1 MLKKI
6 LTHHT
11 TARVLLRVWDPRPWL
26 ALLMALLDVSP
37 IWADTSVSC
46 TETFSNVLPN
56 DGLSVT
62 STGTSIGN
70 PYLLILGGNIIM
82 ESTTDGTSGLAAAT
96 PIPARLTV
104 SNNTSPLQTSTI
116 AQSLLLMQQSTGS
129 TLANVF
135 DVRYTGK
142 TTGSSGTQVTYSIT
156 VGATPLSTSTYPLI
170 QLASKTTTLQNTLT
184 VHGKSQ
190 FNGDVFITAPVP
202 TPTPSV
208 GLRIS
213 VGQYYKDD
221 YVNFRLTANGPAGST
236 PLLQATSST
245 GSQLLTVYGNP
256 TVYIGPSP
264 SPTVSSGATLYVN
277 LQGQSAFFNGPVMLS
292 PWGTLPFT
300 CTANTEGAIALRS
313 DYALCTCFSG
323 SWHKASDPST
333 PCWN

>member
-1 MLKKI
+1 
-6 LTHHT
+6 
-11 TARVLLRVWDPRPWL
+11 
-26 ALLMALLDVSP
+26 
-37 IWADTSVSC
+37 
-46 TETFSNVLPN
+46 
-56 DGLSVT
+56 
-62 STGTSIGN
+62 
-70 PYLLILGGNIIM
+70 M

-135 DVRYTGK
+135 DVRYTGS
-142 TTGSSGTQVTYSIT
+142 TATGSSGTQSNYSIT
-156 VGATPLSTSTYPLI
+156 VGATPLSSPSTYPLI

-208 GLRIS
+208 GLKIGVGSQNS
-213 VGQYYKDD
+213 VSLWKNLD
-221 YVNFRLTANGPAGST
+221 VTGPDGST
-236 PLLQATSST
+236 PLLQATGST

-256 TVYIGPSP
+256 TVYIGPS
-264 SPTVSSGATLYVN
+264 SSSTVSSGATLYVN

-292 PWGTLPFT
+292 PRDTLPFT
-300 CTANTEGAIALRS
+300 CTANTEGAIALKS

-323 SWHKASDPST
+323 SWHKASDPSST